1 MYSSHPVMIPDKPG
15 KITIK
20 KRNGSEY
27 IQYETSRKYDPVRKY
42 NLPDRKIVG
51 IRIPSMPEM
60 MLPNENY
67 YRYFK
72 GEDTMNEEQK
82 ETARNYEE
90 KRNRFIML
98 RELFDQLYYEF
109 QIQSRRK
116 PDEKVNAYKA
126 QKINSI
132 LKPLREIMSGEEY
145 SQYLDL
151 IDETQDDQKDQEP
164 GGQTYSDVA
173 LMLTQYKG
181 SIKRFNSEKM

>member
-1 MYSSHPVMIPDKPG
+1 MYSNYPVMIPKAPG

-27 IQYETSRKYDPVRKY
+27 IQYETGRTYDPVRKY
-42 NLPDRKIVG
+42 NLADRKIIG
-51 IRIPSMPEM
+51 IRIPSLPDM

-67 YRYFK
+67 HLFFK
-72 GEDTMNEEQK
+72 EEENMNEEQK
-82 ETARNYEE
+82 QTAKAYGTR
-90 KRNRFIML
+90 KTRFIML

-132 LKPLREIMSGEEY
+132 LMPLREMMAGEEY
-145 SQYLDL
+145 APYLDL
-151 IDETQDDQKDQEP
+151 IDETENSDEATGK
-164 GGQTYSDVA
+164 TFSDVA

-181 SIKRFNSEKM
+181 SMKRFFSERM

>member
-1 MYSSHPVMIPDKPG
+1 
-15 KITIK
+15 
-20 KRNGSEY
+20 
-27 IQYETSRKYDPVRKY
+27 
-42 NLPDRKIVG
+42 
-51 IRIPSMPEM
+51 
-60 MLPNENY
+60 
-67 YRYFK
+67 
-72 GEDTMNEEQK
+72 MNEEQK

>member
-1 MYSSHPVMIPDKPG
+1 MYSNYPVMIPDRPG
-15 KITIK
+15 KITFK

-27 IQYETSRKYDPVRKY
+27 IQYETGRKYDPVRKY
-42 NLPDRKIVG
+42 NLPDRKLIG

-72 GEDTMNEEQK
+72 GEEPMNETQK
-82 ETARNYEE
+82 ETARNYGE
-90 KRNRFIML
+90 KRSRFIML

-116 PDEKVNAYKA
+116 PEEQVNSYKA
-126 QKINSI
+126 RKINSI
-132 LKPLREIMSGEEY
+132 LEPLREIMAGEEY
-145 SQYLDL
+145 AQYLDL
-151 IDETQDDQKDQEP
+151 IEETQDENEP
-164 GGQTYSDVA
+164 GGQTFSDVA

-181 SIKRFNSEKM
+181 AIKRFNSEQM